1 MFDVFTIAPNS
12 LILQENLAVI
22 TNEQVKWIVRK
33 SGLPLSRFAVRL
45 GVEPS
50 KVARWESGLEVPP
63 PPVEAKLRK
72 LEIDFATT
80 TGAFVPFKIRQMHLK
95 NRLVF
100 PAMVTRYADST
111 GIPSR
116 RTLTH
121 YFTIASGGVGLLTLE
136 ATSVNPNRRL
146 PGGLGIWDA
155 AQVKVLTSMVGL
167 IHDAGAA
174 VSIQLAD
181 ALRLAGKTPASLTE
195 EEILRIIDDF
205 VSGVVNVQNTGA
217 DAAELHAAHSYT
229 LADFLSSA
237 ANKRTDQF
245 GGEAR
250 ARARIVTEIL
260 RRAREKV
267 KETFVI
273 GIRLNGEDFVAGGN
287 TLKDTVELARCF
299 GEAGFDFI
307 HVSAGARREE
317 GENSYSMVRCEPP
330 AEFPDACNMHLA
342 ETIKDSVEIPVIG
355 CGKIPNTKVA
365 EVQLA
370 ERRADLIAIGRAILA
385 DPSLPIK
392 EKMGEF
398 DEVIRCTYCNHCLR
412 CIRSNQPAECPLW
425 SEKTTP
431 K

>member
-1 MFDVFTIAPNS
+1 
-12 LILQENLAVI
+12 VI

-33 SGLPLSRFAVRL
+33 SGIPLSRFAARL

-50 KVARWESGLEVPP
+50 KVIRWESGQEVPLP
-63 PPVEAKLRK
+63 EIEAKLRK
-72 LEIDFATT
+72 LETDFAMT
-80 TGAFVPFKIRQMHLK
+80 TGAFAPFRIRQMRLK

-100 PAMVTRYADST
+100 PAMITRYADNT

-116 RTLTH
+116 RTSTH
-121 YFTIASGGVGLLTLE
+121 YFTIAIGGVGLLTLE
-136 ATSVNPNRRL
+136 ATSVNENRRL
-146 PGGLGIWDA
+146 PGGLGIWHP
-155 AQVKVLTSMVGL
+155 AQVQALSSLIGL
-167 IHDAGAA
+167 IHGAGAT

-181 ALRLAGKTPASLTE
+181 AIRLTGKSPADLTE
-195 EEILRIIDDF
+195 EEILQIIDDF
-205 VSGVVNVQNTGA
+205 VSGVVNAHDAGA

-229 LADFLSSA
+229 LADFLSRA
-237 ANKRTDQF
+237 ANKRTDHF
-245 GGEAR
+245 GGNAR

-260 RRAREKV
+260 KRSREKV
-267 KETFVI
+267 KESLVI

-299 GEAGFDFI
+299 EQAGSDFI

-317 GENSYSMVRCEPP
+317 GENSYSMVRAEPP
-330 AEFPDACNMHLA
+330 AEFPDACNMYLA
-342 ETIKDSVEIPVIG
+342 ERIKDSVEIPVIG

-365 EVQLA
+365 ESQLT

-392 EKMGEF
+392 EKTGKF
-398 DEVIRCTYCNHCLR
+398 DEVIRCTYCNHCLK

-425 SEKTTP
+425 NKQNTP